1 MDPVHLFKLAS
12 DKAQW
17 LATRQTAVANNIANA
32 NTPGYGAMD
41 VEPFQSVL
49 DKSSMGMT
57 ATNAGHISTNASAGG
72 FKLVQE
78 TPPAFSPDGAPVRV
92 EKELARSAE
101 IRHEYELN
109 TAIVKSFHRMLLQVA
124 KS

>member
-1 MDPVHLFKLAS
+1 MDPVHLFQLAS
-12 DKAQW
+12 AKAQW
-17 LATRQTAVANNIANA
+17 LSVRQTAVANNIANA
-32 NTPGYGAMD
+32 NTPGYGAVD
-41 VEPFQSVL
+41 VEPFESVL
-49 DKSSMGMT
+49 AKTAMGMT
-57 ATNAGHISTNASAGG
+57 ATDPKHISASSAAGG

-78 TPPAFSPDGAPVRV
+78 TPPAFSPDGAPVRM

-109 TAIVKSFHRMLLQVA
+109 TAIVKSFHRMLMLVA